1 MKDKNER
8 VIGPREKDDAL
19 LDFVNYQAQEAIL
32 NPALPESKKDEIL
45 RDAIGTIQK
54 VAERKAVYYA
64 KYGEGRRTRQF
75 HVIYEAANNEV
86 EEPENTPPIITELN
100 EHLKKGAPEDM
111 EGFTV
116 EGIAERIGINRKILY
131 EWTESDTKLTTAL
144 GRLKEVQED
153 DPFKT
158 GGEEDFFVNKMMVTL
173 LLLETR
179 DRHYDT
185 KNQ

>member
-8 VIGPREKDDAL
+8 QIGPREKDIAL

-75 HVIYEAANNEV
+75 HVIYEAANH
-86 EEPENTPPIITELN
+86 EEERENTPPIITELN
-100 EHLKKGAPEDM
+100 EHLKKNAPEDM
-111 EGFTV
+111 QHFTV
-116 EGIAERIGINRKILY
+116 EGIAERVGINKKILY
-131 EWTESDTKLTTAL
+131 KWTESDPEFTTAL
-144 GRLKEVQED
+144 GRLKEIQEN

-158 GGEEDFFVNKMMVTL
+158 GGEEDFFVNSMMISL
-173 LLLETR
+173 LLFETR
-179 DRHYDT
+179 DRHNKT
-185 KNQ
+185 PNN

>member
-8 VIGPREKDDAL
+8 IIGAREREDAL

-32 NPALPESKKDEIL
+32 NAALPESKKDEIL

-75 HVIYEAANNEV
+75 HVIYEAANSG
-86 EEPENTPPIITELN
+86 EEEQENTPPIIAELN
-100 EHLKKGAPEDM
+100 EHLKKNAPEDM
-111 EGFTV
+111 QDFTV
-116 EGIAERIGINRKILY
+116 EGIAERVGISRKILY
-131 EWTESDTKLTTAL
+131 EWTESDSEFTTAL
-144 GRLKEVQED
+144 GRLKEIQEN

-158 GGEEDFFVNKMMVTL
+158 GGEEDFFVNSMMISL
-173 LLLETR
+173 LLFETR
-179 DRHYDT
+179 DRHY
-185 KNQ
+185 KPNNS